1 MKKNKKK
8 SKVLNI
14 GKTLEKNTFRCKNGL
29 YKMIWNSI
37 DAGIL
42 KDGALNH
49 HFINTIPCHI
59 NPGGL

>member
-1 MKKNKKK
+1 
-8 SKVLNI
+8 
-14 GKTLEKNTFRCKNGL
+14 
-29 YKMIWNSI
+29 MIWNSI

-49 HFINTIPCHI
+49 HFINTKPLHI